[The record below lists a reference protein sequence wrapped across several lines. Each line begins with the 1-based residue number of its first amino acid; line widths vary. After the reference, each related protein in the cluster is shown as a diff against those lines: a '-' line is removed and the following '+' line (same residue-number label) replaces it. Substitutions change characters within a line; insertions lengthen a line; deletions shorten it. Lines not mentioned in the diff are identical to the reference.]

1 MPFIPKLTH
10 LNLIQERSRM
20 SGKHRRYFL
29 KARESKELL
38 DKASKR
44 LRIDL
49 QQIFK
54 EKANVEVVQTESIE
68 IFLMNGKPILAKT
81 GENIYP
87 TLTFKEFLDQAPK
100 ITVDL
105 GAVPY
110 ICKGANV
117 MAPGIRRFNGEFQK
131 GDLVLITDEKHGKPI
146 ALGETLYDTEQAKN
160 TKQGVI
166 IKNMHYV
173 GDKTWNQLK
182 QIATP
187 T

>member
-1 MPFIPKLTH
+1 
-10 LNLIQERSRM
+10 M

-49 QQIFK
+49 EQIFK
-54 EKANVEVVQTESIE
+54 EKANVEVIQTESIE
-68 IFLMNGKPILAKT
+68 IFLMNGKPVLAKT

-100 ITVDL
+100 VTVDM
-105 GAVPY
+105 GAIPY
-110 ICKGANV
+110 VCKGANV

-160 TKQGVI
+160 AKQGVI

-173 GDKTWNQLK
+173 GDKTWNLLK
-182 QIATP
+182 QITTP

>member
-1 MPFIPKLTH
+1 
-10 LNLIQERSRM
+10 M

-49 QQIFK
+49 EQSLK
-54 EKANVEVVQTESIE
+54 GKGNVEVIQTESIQL
-68 IFLMNGKPILAKT
+68 FLINGKPALAQT
-81 GENIYP
+81 EENIYP
-87 TLTFKEFLDQAPK
+87 TLTFKEFIDHAPK
-100 ITVDL
+100 VTVDM

-117 MAPGIRRFNGEFQK
+117 MAPGIRQFIGEFQK

-146 ALGETLYDTEQAKN
+146 ALGETLYDTEQAK
-160 TKQGVI
+160 TVKQGII
-166 IKNMHYV
+166 IKNIHYV

-182 QIATP
+182 QLT
-187 T
+187 TTT

>member
-1 MPFIPKLTH
+1 
-10 LNLIQERSRM
+10 M

-44 LRIDL
+44 LRIAPD
-49 QQIFK
+49 QILK
-54 EKANVEVVQTESIE
+54 DKANLEVVETESIQL
-68 IFLMNGKPILAKT
+68 FLVNGKPVLAQT

-87 TLTFKEFLDQAPK
+87 TLTFKEFIDPAPK
-100 ITVDL
+100 VTVDM

-117 MAPGIRRFNGEFQK
+117 MAPGIKRFNGEFQE
-131 GDLVLITDEKHGKPI
+131 GDLVVITDEKHGKPI
-146 ALGETLYDTEQAKN
+146 ALGEALYDTEKAKN
-160 TKQGVI
+160 VKQGII
-166 IKNMHYV
+166 IKNIHYV

-182 QIATP
+182 QLTNKP
-187 T
+187 

>member
-1 MPFIPKLTH
+1 
-10 LNLIQERSRM
+10 M

-49 QQIFK
+49 EQILK
-54 EKANVEVVQTESIE
+54 DRVNVEVVQTESIE
-68 IFLMNGKPILAKT
+68 IFLINGKPVLAKT

-100 ITVDL
+100 VTVDM

-117 MAPGIRRFNGEFQK
+117 MAPGIRQFRGEFQK
-131 GDLVLITDEKHGKPI
+131 GDLVLITDEKHGKTI
-146 ALGETLYDTEQAKN
+146 ALGEALYDTEQAKN
-160 TKQGVI
+160 TKQGII
-166 IKNMHYV
+166 IKNTHYV

-182 QIATP
+182 QLATP